1 MWHRIWSC
9 HGSTTCSDMKA
20 NCEGEEV
27 YPWITS
33 IQWSRQPHSSPHSL
47 PHTNLV
53 LLPSSQNLP
62 TLPIPLSTI
71 AYLMIPSITLSP
83 ASSTCWIISV
93 RIPTS
98 ENSFPFPIPSFL
110 ASEKSN
116 IKGVNGLVSH
126 FVTNCQHYRQ
136 RFQLYYLCYGIGM
149 VSGDC
154 VRTVHAVHVWR
165 MS

>member
-1 MWHRIWSC
+1 MKFLLCKLRKFQNWVLYPLYHDILLYCDIWLHDMWHRIWSC

-93 RIPTS
+93 RIPAS

-110 ASEKSN
+110 ASEQSN
-116 IKGVNGLVSH
+116 IKWMG
-126 FVTNCQHYRQ
+126 
-136 RFQLYYLCYGIGM
+136 
-149 VSGDC
+149 
-154 VRTVHAVHVWR
+154 
-165 MS
+165 